1 MTPRSVCVLM
11 KERERE
17 MLGTHSGTPEEM
29 ILKPVV
35 CISSFW
41 MLNVRS
47 PPNKLEMSLLVEPNR

>member
-1 MTPRSVCVLM
+1 MRFDER
-11 KERERE
+11 ERERE